1 MTDPGRPVSRPEC
14 PAKPADRRPRL
25 LGVGL
30 ACLDYLF
37 LSPWAERGG
46 QAQVRDHV
54 VCGGGLIGTAI
65 AAAARLGGETAI
77 WSWVGEDDEGQ
88 QVIAG
93 LQAEGVDTSA
103 VEVIPQGRTPVSF
116 VHVQEGTGERTIYH
130 RPRLEVP
137 PERMRAAAERPFSC
151 DVMLVD
157 AIWPQASRFAAQRAR
172 EMGIPVV
179 GDFCPEGEGADLA
192 RFVSHLIVPRACA
205 ELLAPGATREEQL
218 RRLTELGPE
227 FVAITAGAD
236 GCWFMA
242 GVWLGPKDR
251 HPGRQGR
258 PRDPRPPHGA
268 IAHQPSFPVHV
279 VDTTGAGDVF
289 HGAFAY
295 ALARRWPTE
304 RCVEFASA
312 VAALSCRALG
322 GRAGI
327 PRLDEVER
335 FLGKDTPTLSF

>member
-1 MTDPGRPVSRPEC
+1 M
-14 PAKPADRRPRL
+14 
-25 LGVGL
+25 
-30 ACLDYLF
+30 
-37 LSPWAERGG
+37 
-46 QAQVRDHV
+46 RDHV

-65 AAAARLGGETAI
+65 AAAARLGAETAI

-93 LQAEGVDTSA
+93 LRAEGVDTGA
-103 VEVIPQGRTPVSF
+103 VEVIPQGRTSVSF

-137 PERMRAAAERPFSC
+137 AERMRTAAERPLSC

-157 AIWPQASRFAAQRAR
+157 AIWPQASKLAAQRAR
-172 EMGIPVV
+172 EMGMPVV
-179 GDFCPEGEGADLA
+179 GDFCPGGEAADLA
-192 RFVSHLIVPRACA
+192 RFVTHLIVPRACA
-205 ELLAPGATREEQL
+205 ERLAPGASREQQL
-218 RRLTELGPE
+218 RRLAELGPE
-227 FVAITAGAD
+227 FVAITAGAE
-236 GCWFMA
+236 GCWF
-242 GVWLGPKDR
+242 LGRGSPCCPAEDT
-251 HPGRQGR
+251 
-258 PRDPRPPHGA
+258 A
-268 IAHQPSFPVHV
+268 AVAHQTSFPVPV

-304 RCVEFASA
+304 KCVEFASA

-327 PRLDEVER
+327 PRLRE
-335 FLGKDTPTLSF
+335 GLSFIEERKPTA

>member
-1 MTDPGRPVSRPEC
+1 MTERGCPASRPER

-65 AAAARLGGETAI
+65 VTAARLGAETAI

-93 LQAEGVDTSA
+93 LQAEGVDTGA
-103 VEVIPQGRTPVSF
+103 VEVILGGRTSVSF
-116 VHVQEGTGERTIYH
+116 VHVEEGTGERTIYH

-137 PERMRAAAERPFSC
+137 SERIRAGAARPLSC

-157 AIWPQASRFAAQRAR
+157 AIWPEASKLAAPRAR

-179 GDFCPEGEGADLA
+179 GDFCPEGEGAELA
-192 RFVSHLIVPRACA
+192 RLVTHLIVPRACA
-205 ELLAPGATREEQL
+205 DRLAPGATREEQL
-218 RRLTELGPE
+218 RRLAKLGPE
-227 FVAITAGAD
+227 FVAITAGAE
-236 GCWFMA
+236 GCWFVGRGSLCCPA
-242 GVWLGPKDR
+242 KDTA
-251 HPGRQGR
+251 
-258 PRDPRPPHGA
+258 A
-268 IAHQPSFPVHV
+268 IVHQPSFPVPV
-279 VDTTGAGDVF
+279 LDTTGVGDVF

-295 ALARRWPTE
+295 GLSRRWPAR
-304 RCVEFASA
+304 RCVKFASA

-327 PRLDEVER
+327 PSLDEVER
-335 FLGKDTPTLSF
+335 FLGKDTPTRSF